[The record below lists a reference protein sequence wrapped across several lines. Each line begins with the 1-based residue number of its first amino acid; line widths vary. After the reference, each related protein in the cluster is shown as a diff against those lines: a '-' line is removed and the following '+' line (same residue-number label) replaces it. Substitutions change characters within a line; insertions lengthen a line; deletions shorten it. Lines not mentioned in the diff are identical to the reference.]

1 MSRHVSTD
9 IDEVASCSYFVVMQ
23 TVGIKALKDHLSVYV
38 RAAEAGETV
47 LVTDRGKVIAELVP
61 PRAPA
66 MPASAVELLAQL
78 AREGVVTPAK
88 RRSASPPASMPLAS
102 FEELMRG
109 LAADR
114 EDR

>member
-1 MSRHVSTD
+1 V
-9 IDEVASCSYFVVMQ
+9 IDNVATCGYFIVMQ
-23 TVGIKALKDHLSVYV
+23 TVGIKALKDNLSAYV
-38 RAAEAGETV
+38 RAAQAGETV

-66 MPASAVELLAQL
+66 LPTSAGEVLAQL
-78 AREGVVTPAK
+78 AREGIVTRAK
-88 RRSASPPASMPLAS
+88 RHSASPPASISLAT
-102 FEELMRG
+102 FEDLMQG